1 MFPDA
6 PRVGD
11 TVQPEY
17 PMKDMH
23 RSRTITHGRGSGG
36 GRSLSRKRHYNG
48 NDNHPKEE
56 KRQKTRH
63 SY

>member
-1 MFPDA
+1 VFPDA

-17 PMKDMH
+17 PLKFMH
-23 RSRTITHGRGSGG
+23 RSRTITHGGG
-36 GRSLSRKRHYNG
+36 GQRESRKRHHNN
-48 NDNHPKEE
+48 NDHHPKEH
-56 KRQKTRH
+56 KRPKTRH